1 MGGAGAARARGGVD
15 ARGGVEE
22 DSATRKIDS
31 RGVRRF
37 RVCRGG
43 RSEFFSPLSG
53 DRDERSRSG
62 AAGEVGGDV
71 AVPWWWRGLWME
83 GERWS
88 FFFFF
93 FFLLFFLVPDCRRLV
108 VIDRWPKCDDGVK
121 EYYIVLYCS
130 LRL

>member
-1 MGGAGAARARGGVD
+1 ME
-15 ARGGVEE
+15 EE

-93 FFLLFFLVPDCRRLV
+93 SFSFSFWCLTVVGSSLLTGGQSVMMEL
-108 VIDRWPKCDDGVK
+108 KNTTS
-121 EYYIVLYCS
+121 YCTARS
-130 LRL
+130 VYNII